1 MSLDQP
7 EALQIDGRELRFA
20 IIAARFNP
28 RLVDG
33 LLENCVHALAEARVN
48 PMNIEVLRVPG
59 SNEIPYAA
67 AMMAKSL
74 QYDAIIT
81 LGLVLA
87 GETPHHEVIVHST
100 GIALQRISIE
110 TEIPVINGIV
120 VVNTPEQAE
129 ARCVGEINRG
139 REFGHSALEMA
150 SLKLGLVARLDEI
163 DAQNPQG
170 PAGGHE
176 PWDGFSSK
184 GNPWKL

>member
-7 EALQIDGRELRFA
+7 EDLKIDGRELRFA
-20 IIAARFNP
+20 IVAARFNP

-33 LLENCVHALAEARVN
+33 LLENCVHALAEARVD

-59 SNEIPYAA
+59 SNELPYAA
-67 AMMAKSL
+67 AMLAKSF

-87 GETPHHEVIVHST
+87 GQTPHHEVIADST
-100 GIALQRISIE
+100 GQALQRIALD

-120 VVNTPEQAE
+120 VVNTPDQAE

-139 REFGHSALEMA
+139 REFGLSALEMA
-150 SLKLGLVARLDEI
+150 ALKQALVARLDELEE
-163 DAQNPQG
+163 QNPKPPSPG
-170 PAGGHE
+170 DE
-176 PWDGFSSK
+176 PWDGMSSK